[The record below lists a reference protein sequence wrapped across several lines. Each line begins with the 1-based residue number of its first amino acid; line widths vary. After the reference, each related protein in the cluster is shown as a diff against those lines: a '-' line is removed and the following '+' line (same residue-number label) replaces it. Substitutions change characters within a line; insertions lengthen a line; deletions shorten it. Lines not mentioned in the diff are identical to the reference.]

1 MASSV
6 LSECGFRPL
15 PRFYPKHTTSFASN
29 PKPTFKFNPP
39 LKPPSSLLNSRY
51 GFYSKTRNWAL
62 NVATPLTTLQSPSE
76 EDTERFDPGA
86 PPPFNLAD
94 IRAAIPKHCWVK
106 NPWMSMSY
114 VVRDVAIVFGLAA
127 VAAYFNNWL
136 LWPLYWFAQG
146 TMFWALFVL
155 GHDWYQLILMLHLP
169 TSSVLISLYIVN
181 QVFMLF
187 TLQRTW

>member
-1 MASSV
+1 MASWV
-6 LSECGFRPL
+6 LSECGIRPL
-15 PRFYPKHTTSFASN
+15 LRLYPKPTNSFVSN
-29 PKPTFKFNPP
+29 PTPTFKFNAPITPP
-39 LKPPSSLLNSRY
+39 PYSLSSRDK
-51 GFYSKTRNWAL
+51 FYARTRNWAL
-62 NVATPLTTLQSPSE
+62 NVATPLTTLQSPSDE
-76 EDTERFDPGA
+76 QTARFDPGA

-106 NPWMSMSY
+106 NPWRSMSY

-155 GHDWYQLILMLHLP
+155 GHDWYKLIFMLHPCTHSVCGQNWFLIL
-169 TSSVLISLYIVN
+169 TN
-181 QVFMLF
+181 FQVF
-187 TLQRTW
+187 